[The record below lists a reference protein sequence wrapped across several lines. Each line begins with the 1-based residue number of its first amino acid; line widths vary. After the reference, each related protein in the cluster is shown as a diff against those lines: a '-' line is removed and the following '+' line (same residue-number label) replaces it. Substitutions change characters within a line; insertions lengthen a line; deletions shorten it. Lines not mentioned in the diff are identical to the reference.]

1 MRDSPEKLIEEWM
14 MKSSITVK
22 KRTSTSTLIQ
32 STKDICNF
40 LFYFR
45 DHKTYVRKLHFSDD
59 DKLLVKKEEKYTDFD
74 EEIKLLRNTITKN
87 STEQETDSIY
97 KKLEE
102 LLWNFHN

>member
-1 MRDSPEKLIEEWM
+1 M

-22 KRTSTSTLIQ
+22 KRTSTSTSIQ
-32 STKDICNF
+32 STKDTCNF

-45 DHKTYVRKLHFSDD
+45 DHKTYVKKLHFSDD

-102 LLWNFHN
+102 LL